1 MEIIG
6 LGCQKEVDV
15 TSKVKSL
22 AKKTTQQ
29 QCLETNIADRK
40 RHVMKWEAVANQI
53 GLVLMGK
60 VCAFEILFVFA
71 KIMFFT
77 FLYMFHSLS
86 HYGCRSSEYSPRSD
100 IIDLILT
107 R

>member
-1 MEIIG
+1 MPALRRRVEIIG

-53 GLVLMGK
+53 GLVL
-60 VCAFEILFVFA
+60 
-71 KIMFFT
+71 
-77 FLYMFHSLS
+77 
-86 HYGCRSSEYSPRSD
+86 
-100 IIDLILT
+100 
-107 R
+107 